1 MEISLSGKVVLVTG
15 ASRGIGASIAKA
27 CSDSGAKVAL
37 HYNSNEAQAN
47 EVLASLSSESKAF
60 QANLGNTESLIPLF
74 EQVVDHFGQVDVLVN
89 NAGIAISS
97 DMEGANESWV
107 HDWDTTFAVNTR
119 AQGLLCK
126 LAIEHFS
133 KRGGGR
139 IINISS
145 RAAFRGDTGDYLAY
159 GASKGAI
166 VALTRSI
173 ARYYGKQNI
182 AAFNIAPGFVRT
194 DMAQDFMD
202 LYGEDYALNDI
213 ALNKLTEPQDLAPMI
228 VLLASGMADHA
239 TGCTID
245 INAGSYVH

>member
-15 ASRGIGASIAKA
+15 ASRGIGAAIAKA

-37 HYNSNEAQAN
+37 HYNSNHTQAN
-47 EVLASLSSESKAF
+47 EVLKDLNAESKAF
-60 QANLGNTESLIPLF
+60 QADVGNTDSLIQLF
-74 EQVVDHFGQVDVLVN
+74 AQVVEEFGHVDVLVN

-97 DMEGANESWV
+97 DIKGANEAWID
-107 HDWDTTFAVNTR
+107 DWDKTFAVNTR

-126 LAIEHFS
+126 LAIDHFS

-173 ARYYGKQNI
+173 ARYYGKQSI
-182 AAFNIAPGFVRT
+182 TAFNVAPGFVRT

-202 LYGEDYALNDI
+202 LYGEEYALNDI
-213 ALNKLTEPQDLAPMI
+213 ALNKLTEPEDLAPMI
-228 VLLASGMADHA
+228 VLLASGLADHA

-245 INAGSYVH
+245 INAASYVH

>member
-15 ASRGIGASIAKA
+15 ASRGIGAAIAKA

-37 HYNSNEAQAN
+37 HYNSNEKQAN
-47 EVLASLSSESKAF
+47 EVLTSLSSESEAF
-60 QANLGNTESLIPLF
+60 QADLGNTDSLICLF
-74 EQVVDHFGQVDVLVN
+74 EQVIDHFGQVDVLVN

-97 DMEGANESWV
+97 DMAGENESWID
-107 HDWDTTFAVNTR
+107 DWDTTFAVNTR

-133 KRGGGR
+133 KKGGGR

-245 INAGSYVH
+245 INAASYVH

>member
-15 ASRGIGASIAKA
+15 ASRGIGAAIAKA
-27 CSDSGAKVAL
+27 CSDAGAKVAL
-37 HYNSNEAQAN
+37 HYNSNQDQAKD
-47 EVLASLSSESKAF
+47 VLGSLNIESKAF
-60 QANLGNTESLIPLF
+60 QADLGDTNSLINLF
-74 EQVVDHFGQVDVLVN
+74 AQVVEYFGKVDVLIN

-97 DMEGANESWV
+97 DMKGSNEDWV
-107 HDWDTTFAVNTR
+107 KEWDTTFAVNTR

-126 LAIEHFS
+126 LAIDHFS
-133 KRGGGR
+133 QIGGGR

-166 VALTRSI
+166 VSLTRSI

-182 AAFNIAPGFVRT
+182 MAFNIAPGFVRT

-213 ALNKLTEPQDLAPMI
+213 ALNKLTEPKDMAPII

-245 INAGSYVH
+245 INAASYVH

>member
-1 MEISLSGKVVLVTG
+1 M
-15 ASRGIGASIAKA
+15 
-27 CSDSGAKVAL
+27 
-37 HYNSNEAQAN
+37 
-47 EVLASLSSESKAF
+47 
-60 QANLGNTESLIPLF
+60 
-74 EQVVDHFGQVDVLVN
+74 
-89 NAGIAISS
+89 
-97 DMEGANESWV
+97 
-107 HDWDTTFAVNTR
+107 NTR

-126 LAIEHFS
+126 LAIDHFS

-173 ARYYGKQNI
+173 ARYYGKKNI
-182 AAFNIAPGFVRT
+182 TAFNIAPGFVRT

-202 LYGEDYALNDI
+202 LYGEEYALNDI

-228 VLLASGMADHA
+228 VLLASGLADHA

-245 INAGSYVH
+245 INAASYVH